1 MPKVLLTTTIDSL
14 GRVGEVVDV
23 AEGFARNYL
32 FPRRLAVEPTPHNVA
47 RFSQR
52 KAVQQAEAEAEAEER
67 RTHAIKLRD
76 ALADLTLVFVRK
88 AHDDDRLYGSV
99 RADEIVAR
107 VAEELGERLDPA
119 RLALERPID
128 TLGPHTVTVTLHK
141 DVTAELRIRVDKEGQ
156 QEG

>member
-1 MPKVLLTTTIDSL
+1 
-14 GRVGEVVDV
+14 
-23 AEGFARNYL
+23 
-32 FPRRLAVEPTPHNVA
+32 VEPTPHNVA
-47 RFSQR
+47 RFSQS
-52 KAVQQAEAEAEAEER
+52 KAVQQAEAEAEER
-67 RTHAIKLRD
+67 RTHAIKLRN

-128 TLGPHTVTVTLHK
+128 TLGPHTVTVNLHK
-141 DVTAELRIRVDKEGQ
+141 DVTAGLRIRVDKEGQ

>member
-52 KAVQQAEAEAEAEER
+52 KAVQQAEAEAEER

-128 TLGPHTVTVTLHK
+128 TLGPHSVTVTLHK
-141 DVTAELRIRVDKEGQ
+141 DVTAELRVRVDKEGQ

>member
-52 KAVQQAEAEAEAEER
+52 KAVQQAEAEAEER
-67 RTHAIKLRD
+67 RTHAIKLRN

-128 TLGPHTVTVTLHK
+128 TLGPHSVTVTLHK
-141 DVTAELRIRVDKEGQ
+141 DVTAELRVRVDKEGQ

>member
-52 KAVQQAEAEAEAEER
+52 KAVQQAEAEAEER
-67 RTHAIKLRD
+67 RTHAIKLRN

-99 RADEIVAR
+99 RADEIIAR

-128 TLGPHTVTVTLHK
+128 TLGPHSVTVTLHK
-141 DVTAELRIRVDKEGQ
+141 DVTAELRVRVDKEGQ